1 MTAPACQHRP
11 QAPASAP
18 PWPDPDP
25 ALPAPLPAAGSAVYG
40 PAMAQDWHPPA
51 LRLLAWTPIAQ
62 LARELAALARPEG
75 PPPWARAGAGLGRGS
90 ILPGGGRKARRERK
104 GKAA

>member
-1 MTAPACQHRP
+1 VTAPACPPLP

-18 PWPDPDP
+18 YGHDP
-25 ALPAPLPAAGSAVYG
+25 APALLAPLPAAGSPAYG
-40 PAMAQDWHPPA
+40 PQDGQDWHLPA
-51 LRLLAWTPIAQ
+51 LRLLAWTPMAR

-90 ILPGGGRKARRERK
+90 ILPGGGRKVRR
-104 GKAA
+104 GKEVAA